1 MASFM
6 PVTSEVVPDSYITVS
21 QFTSFTFQFF
31 DRLTE
36 MEQRITALAAPQGCR
51 RAESSQEENE
61 EASSEDMESDLHN
74 TPVLGS
80 STRRKKGKE
89 SQSRALAY
97 YECEQ
102 ERNKKWMFSPTDDYI
117 KDLEDERQFLNV
129 FDSQLPAFSAIM

>member
-6 PVTSEVVPDSYITVS
+6 PVTSEVDPDPFITVS

-36 MEQRITALAAPQGCR
+36 MEQRMTALAAPQGCR
-51 RAESSQEENE
+51 RAEASQDENE
-61 EASSEDMESDLHN
+61 EASSEDMGSDLHN

-80 STRRKKGKE
+80 STRKKKE

-97 YECEQ
+97 YEYEQ
-102 ERNKKWMFSPTDDYI
+102 ERNKKWMFSSPTIDDYI
-117 KDLEDERQFLNV
+117 KELEDERQFLNV